1 MEQVRNG
8 KKSEAALGAVDPIHR
23 ESRAQTLDS
32 FLLKCNR
39 GIPDSS
45 RTQIDTFTPPL
56 RLRHVSANSALK
68 QTPLHEEHVRLGA
81 KMVDFGGWSMPVQ
94 YSGIID
100 EHNAVRT
107 GLGVFDISHMGQFF
121 ADGDGA
127 LAWLNELLTNNVER
141 LAVGECQYTLL
152 LNETGGVIDDLIVYR
167 IGDTSFLMV
176 VNAAKIDEDFAWM
189 QVDLPDG
196 VEFHNYSPEFAGLA
210 VQGPRSAQLFD
221 AFFQGKFSRPA
232 RNEILTVKID
242 DQTYYIARTG
252 YTGEDGFE
260 VFCSADRGVK
270 SWNDILRKGAEF
282 GIKPCGLG
290 ARDTLRLEMC
300 YPLNGSDLLPDTTPI
315 EAGLSIFVDL
325 QKPRFIGRD
334 ALLRQRQEG
343 VKRRLVPFKMTDA
356 FPLAAAALS
365 LRRLTRMGQPED
377 RRGLQRHPLA
387 DSQDRHRHGLHPH
400 VQFARINEQIEIEIR
415 GKRFPAVIE
424 KKPLHRASTAA

>member
-1 MEQVRNG
+1 M
-8 KKSEAALGAVDPIHR
+8 
-23 ESRAQTLDS
+23 
-32 FLLKCNR
+32 
-39 GIPDSS
+39 
-45 RTQIDTFTPPL
+45 
-56 RLRHVSANSALK
+56 SANSALK
-68 QTPLHEEHVRLGA
+68 QTPLHDEHVRLGA

-121 ADGDGA
+121 AEGAGA
-127 LAWLNELLTNNVER
+127 LAWLNELLANNVER
-141 LAVGECQYTLL
+141 LAVGECQYTFL
-152 LNETGGVIDDLIVYR
+152 LNDSGGVIDDLIIYR

-189 QVDLPDG
+189 QSHLPEG
-196 VEFHNYSPEFAGLA
+196 VEFHNYSDEFAGLA

-221 AFFQGKFSRPA
+221 TFFQGKFSRPA
-232 RNEILTVKID
+232 RNEILTIEID

-260 VFCSADRGVK
+260 VFCAADRAVK
-270 SWNDILRKGAEF
+270 SWSDILRKGAEF

-356 FPLAAAALS
+356 SPPPRSHYAVYKDNQKIAETTSGTLS
-365 LRRLTRMGQPED
+365 PTLKIGIGMAYIPT
-377 RRGLQRHPLA
+377 
-387 DSQDRHRHGLHPH
+387 
-400 VQFARINEQIEIEIR
+400 QFARINEQIEIEIR

-424 KKPLHRASTAA
+424 KKPLHRAGTAA